1 MPPPPASSSNRPD
14 ASPDADDG
22 AAPPRSWWRR
32 VGRFFGWLGAGLV
45 LLIGIGLLVLQTEPG
60 ATALARYVAG
70 AANPLSDTE
79 LTIERASGS
88 WLRSL
93 QLTGVALTRTDSTT
107 GAAVEMATVD
117 TLSVRYRLL
126 PLLRGRLHVT
136 DVTVAHPAVTM
147 RQAADSTWDWARVL
161 PTSTAAEDDTSAGL
175 PIQIDRVTVTDG
187 GLRTHFYADGRD
199 STAQV
204 RNLQVRAR
212 DLQTAPSFTG
222 RLDTLDLHA
231 RLPTDTT
238 DLHLAAK
245 GRLGTTELRLDT
257 LRLDSPRSRVRGG
270 GRLRF
275 ATSPDAS
282 EDDVNVRLRANPLV
296 LGDLTPILPTLD
308 VNPTEALT
316 LDLQV
321 TGSGR
326 TLTATTDASFSTGGT
341 LSATATAPLSTD
353 STAAGPLHYRLD
365 AEIDRLTTSLLG
377 PTDPS
382 ENQLSATASV
392 DLRGPS
398 LAALDGTAALQIRDT
413 RWGGFTMTNTTLE
426 STVRDG
432 TAEVDAQ
439 STVNDATVSVTGQTR
454 PLDAAPSATLMAR
467 TQNLDVSTFAPDAGI
482 ESDLSAAVEMKG
494 TALGAP
500 DMTLDATVRLSPSRF
515 NTQRLTDGTVSL
527 SLGPKQAQMNG
538 RLTLPDGRLSAA
550 GSLQR
555 DESEAF
561 ALDRLQLED
570 VDLAALAG
578 DTTESRVS
586 GTIQAS
592 GRGRSTEALRLK
604 ASATLSD
611 SHYGAY
617 HLSSLSARGTLDDG
631 TLNAQTDLVLNNGN
645 WSLAVT
651 GQPLADPLTMRLS
664 EGRFRDVD
672 IGPFLQDTTQSSN
685 LSGSL
690 QGQLAGTSP
699 SALRLTASATLDSS
713 RVNRQIIDGAS
724 VQFRLQDGNLATDGT
739 VSTPEGRASWTA
751 AARPF
756 DAVPSYQLTDGTFE
770 ALDVGALAG
779 LPGLRTALSG
789 QLTADG
795 RGTDASSLSLDA
807 DLSLA
812 PSTLN
817 DASLSQGRLSMDVAD
832 GGATADGTVSL
843 AGGTLRLDGRVDSLA
858 TTPAYDLQAAAGRL
872 DVAALAGRDSL
883 TARLD
888 TLQWSLAGQGA
899 DPSTLTATTQ
909 LRADGAQ
916 WDQFRVHA
924 LNVAGTLRGGR
935 LSLDTL
941 GLDSNVLA
949 GQGRGTLALTDTTA
963 SSSLALDATVTDL
976 QPVQRLVGADRL
988 RLQEGTVTARIYGS
1002 ATNQRFD
1009 GRMELSGLTYN
1020 DIQLTDAEINANGT
1034 RRNESLRQL
1043 EIDGTLGYLSV
1054 PTLAVER
1061 TRVNATYDG
1070 TDADVSST
1078 IQLDASHRADLR
1090 ATVTPNGEQTTV
1102 SLSRLNLRMGPDQW
1116 ALAQEATLTAGAEY
1130 RINNLLLR
1138 SGEQQLSADGVV
1150 DFEGDQNLSV
1160 AAQEVRLGEIS
1171 PLFGFSGLGG
1181 TLTGE
1186 MDLTGPAVAPTLDG
1200 RLALDLRSDDTP
1212 VGTMRLDVGYDSL
1225 AVGIDASLTHTD
1237 GGTLTATGTLP
1248 TDLRLD
1254 ATTPVEVGERPVQ
1267 LALSTERF
1275 PVNWVDP
1282 FLDPETVRGVRGTVA
1297 ADVTVGGLLNDPEL
1311 KGTASLQNGGAYL
1324 PALGTTYRNARA
1336 TFAFADDQVALDSAA
1351 VESGNNGR
1359 LQASGVI
1366 NFPQLTVGTFDLS
1379 LNASNFLAV
1388 DTRAYRRAIINGSME
1403 LQGTTQ
1409 QPELNGT
1416 VEVQSAD
1423 VSYTEATAAGEAAT
1437 SVALSQEDQLT
1448 LETRFG
1454 VRTTAAD
1461 TTTYDAYEALAMDLT
1476 VRIRRDTWL
1485 RSQSTPEMNIQFT
1498 GDLDLSKTPNED
1510 PQVYGTIQVVEGRST
1525 LRQFGQEFQISEGAL
1540 TFNGDPYLPYLNLTA
1555 LYEQRARSSQ
1565 ESEVRI
1571 TLSLEGRPDDLTPT
1585 LSSEPPMDTRNILSY
1600 LATGRPADELF
1611 SGGSG
1616 QNGGGNLGTQV
1627 LLGQATNLV
1636 ENLAA
1641 NELGMDVVRLQI
1653 RTSGTSYLTLGRY
1666 LTPRLFVSIEQP
1678 VTTSNLNGS
1687 QSTAYLPDLTMEY
1700 QLTDTLL
1707 LRALNTQNS
1716 LQLNLLFEYAY

>member
-1 MPPPPASSSNRPD
+1 MPAPSASSSDHPDTSPDGDD
-14 ASPDADDG
+14 AS
-22 AAPPRSWWRR
+22 APRRSWWRR
-32 VGRFFGWLGAGLV
+32 GGRFLGWVGAGLA
-45 LLIGIGLLVLQTEPG
+45 LLIGIGLLVLQTETG
-60 ATALARYVAG
+60 ATALARYVAST
-70 AANPLSDTE
+70 ANPLTGTE
-79 LTIERASGS
+79 LTVERASGS

-93 QLTGVALTRTDSTT
+93 QVSGVTLTRTDSTT
-107 GAAVEMATVD
+107 GATVEMATVD

-126 PLLRGRLHVT
+126 PLLRGRLHIT
-136 DVTVAHPAVTM
+136 DVSVARPAVTM
-147 RQAADSTWDWARVL
+147 RQAADSTWDWARAL
-161 PTSTAAEDDTSAGL
+161 PASSAAEDDTSAGL
-175 PIQIDRVTVTDG
+175 PVQVDRVAVTDG
-187 GLRTHFYADGRD
+187 ALRTHFYADGRD

-204 RNLQVRAR
+204 HDLRVRAR
-212 DLQTAPSFTG
+212 DLQTTPSVTG
-222 RLDTLDLHA
+222 RLDTLGLHA

-238 DLHLAAK
+238 DLALAAK
-245 GRLGTTELRLDT
+245 GRLGATELRIDT

-275 ATSPDAS
+275 PASPDS
-282 EDDVNVRLRANPLV
+282 SVDDVNIRLRTDPLV

-308 VNPTEALT
+308 VDPAEALA
-316 LDLQV
+316 LDLHV

-326 TLTATTDASFSTGGT
+326 TLSATTDAAFSTGGT
-341 LSATATAPLSTD
+341 LSATATATPSTD
-353 STAAGPLHYRLD
+353 STAAGPLRYRLD
-365 AEIDRLTTSLLG
+365 AEVDSLTTSLLG
-377 PTDPS
+377 PTTPS
-382 ENQLSATASV
+382 ENRLSATASV
-392 DLRGPS
+392 DLRGSS
-398 LAALDGTAALQIRDT
+398 LTALDGTAALEIRDT
-413 RWGGFTMTNTTLE
+413 EWGGLTVPTATLA

-432 TAEVDAQ
+432 TAEIDLQ
-439 STVNDATVSVTGQTR
+439 STVNDAMLTVAGQAR
-454 PLDAAPSATLMAR
+454 PFDAAPSATLTAR
-467 TQNLDVSTFAPDAGI
+467 TQNLDVSAFAPDAGL
-482 ESDLSAAVEMKG
+482 ESDLSGAVEMEG
-494 TALGAP
+494 TALGAS
-500 DMTLDATVRLSPSRF
+500 DMTLNATVRLSPSRF
-515 NTQRLTDGTVSL
+515 NTQRLTDGIVSL
-527 SLGPKQAQMNG
+527 SVDPEQAQMNG
-538 RLTLPDGRLSAA
+538 RLTLPEGRLSAA

-561 ALDRLQLED
+561 ALDRLQLES

-586 GTIQAS
+586 GTVQAS
-592 GRGRSTEALRLK
+592 GRGYSGEALRLD

-611 SHYGAY
+611 SHYGTY
-617 HLSSLSARGTLDDG
+617 RLSSLSAQGTLADG
-631 TLNAQTDLVLNNGN
+631 TLNADTELVLNNGD

-651 GQPLADPLTMRLS
+651 GQPLADPLTMRLT
-664 EGRFRDVD
+664 EGRFREVD
-672 IGPFLQDTTQSSN
+672 IGPFLQDTTQSSTLN
-685 LSGSL
+685 GSIR
-690 QGQLAGTSP
+690 GQLVGTTPAGLQLN
-699 SALRLTASATLDSS
+699 AAMTLDSS
-713 RVNRQIIDGAS
+713 RVNRQKIDNGTL
-724 VQFRLQDGNLATDGT
+724 QLRLQDGDLTTDGT
-739 VSTPEGRASWTA
+739 VTTPNGRATWTA

-756 DAVPSYQLTDGTFE
+756 DAVPSYQLTDGTFD

-779 LPGLRTALSG
+779 LSGVRTALSG

-795 RGTDASSLSLDA
+795 RGADPSSLSLDA
-807 DLSLA
+807 DLTLR

-817 DASLSQGRLSMDVAD
+817 DASLSQGQLAVGVAE
-832 GGATADGTVSL
+832 GGATAEGTLSL

-858 TTPAYDLQAAAGRL
+858 ATPAYDVQATAGRL

-883 TARLD
+883 SARLD
-888 TLQWSLAGQGA
+888 TLQWSLNGQGA
-899 DPSTLTATTQ
+899 DLSTLSATTQ
-909 LRADGAQ
+909 LQADGAQ

-924 LNVAGTLRGGR
+924 LNVAGTLQEGR

-976 QPVQRLVGADRL
+976 QPIQRLMGADRL
-988 RLQEGTVTARIYGS
+988 RLQEGTATARIYGS

-1009 GRMELSGLTYN
+1009 GAVELSGLTYN
-1020 DIQLTDAEINANGT
+1020 DIQLSEAEVNVNGIRGNDT
-1034 RRNESLRQL
+1034 LQQFEV
-1043 EIDGTLGYLSV
+1043 DGTLGYLSL
-1054 PTLAVER
+1054 PTLAAER
-1061 TRVNATYDG
+1061 TRLSATYDG

-1078 IQLDASHRADLR
+1078 IQLDASHRIDLQ
-1090 ATVTPNGEQTTV
+1090 ASVTPNGEQTTV

-1130 RINNLLLR
+1130 RIDNLLLR

-1150 DFEGDQNLSV
+1150 DFAGAQSLSV
-1160 AAQEVRLGEIS
+1160 AAQDVRLGEIA

-1186 MDLTGPAVAPTLDG
+1186 MDLTGPATAPALDG
-1200 RLALDLRSDDTP
+1200 RLALDLRSDDMP

-1225 AVGIDASLTHTD
+1225 AVGLDASLTHTD
-1237 GGTLTATGTLP
+1237 GSTLTASGTLP
-1248 TDLRLD
+1248 ADLRLD
-1254 ATTPVEVGERPVQ
+1254 TTTPVDVGQRPVQ
-1267 LALSTERF
+1267 IDLSTERF

-1297 ADVTVGGLLNDPEL
+1297 ADVTVGGRLNDPEL
-1311 KGTASLQNGGAYL
+1311 EGTASLQSGGAYL

-1336 TFAFADDQVALDSAA
+1336 SLAFADDQVALDSAA
-1351 VESGNNGR
+1351 VESDNNGR

-1379 LNASNFLAV
+1379 LTASSFLAI

-1437 SVALSQEDQLT
+1437 SVALSREDQLT

-1454 VRTTAAD
+1454 IRASAAD

-1498 GDLDLSKTPNED
+1498 GDLDLSKAPNED

-1571 TLSLEGRPDDLTPT
+1571 TLSLEGRPDNLTPT
-1585 LSSEPPMDTRNILSY
+1585 LSSEPSMDTRNILSY

-1666 LTPRLFVSIEQP
+1666 FTPRFFVSIEQP
-1678 VTTSNLNGS
+1678 VTTSNLNGP

-1700 QLTDTLL
+1700 QLTDTLM